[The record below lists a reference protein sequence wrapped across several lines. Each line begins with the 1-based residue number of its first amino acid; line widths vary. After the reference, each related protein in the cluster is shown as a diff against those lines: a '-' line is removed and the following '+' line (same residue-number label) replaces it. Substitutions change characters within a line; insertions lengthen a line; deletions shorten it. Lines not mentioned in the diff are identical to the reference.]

1 MFPFRSLANRWAI
14 VQTVALLAS
23 CLAFVGLQTWYL
35 EREDA
40 REARRLVA
48 EHARVWAEAHRG
60 GSLTEIDR
68 ALSSGGFA
76 EAELGLGLRVVGAD
90 GTIAVSQGVLSDRR
104 IQAAPDS
111 ASTEE
116 GPISFVRSSE
126 GSQALVGF
134 QTRLEDG
141 GWVQAALEPPAR
153 ERVGHVAIVSAV
165 GMGGVAILIVL
176 FIGRPVA
183 IRGLEPLGAVLAA
196 TERLSATRRMEYVQV
211 TGAGGEVDRLAGAF
225 NAMMDRLAAGVER
238 MQRFS
243 ANVAHELRAPM
254 SRIRNRVEAQL
265 EELGTESPVDE
276 AMLEQTLADVDRLNS
291 TVRAMLQLAHSEAA
305 LGDVGLRPVC
315 LREVLEGVV
324 DFFSPVAE
332 DAEIELELSTFE
344 EALVEGDSNLLH
356 ELFGNLVDNAIKF
369 TSAGRCVRVGLAVV
383 DGEILAFVKDEGP
396 GIAAH
401 ERDRIFQAFLRLDTS
416 VPGSGLGLSLA
427 REIAHAHRGAIYV
440 ESQLGKGSKFVVT
453 LPRVSSQAP

>member
-1 MFPFRSLANRWAI
+1 MFSFRSLANRWAI

-23 CLAFVGLQTWYL
+23 CLAFVGLQHWYL
-35 EREDA
+35 EREDV

-48 EHARVWAEAHRG
+48 EHARVAAEAHRG
-60 GSLTEIDR
+60 GIFTETDR
-68 ALSSGGFA
+68 VFSSGGVA

-90 GTIAVSQGVLSDRR
+90 GTVVVLQGVLSDRT
-104 IQAAPDS
+104 IQVAPDS
-111 ASTEE
+111 MITEE

-126 GSQALVGF
+126 DSEALVGF
-134 QTRLEDG
+134 QKRLEDG
-141 GWVQAALEPPAR
+141 GWVQAALERPAR
-153 ERVGHVAIVSAV
+153 GGAGYEAIVSAA
-165 GMGGVAILIVL
+165 GMGIVAILIVL
-176 FIGRPVA
+176 FVGRPVA
-183 IRGLEPLGAVLAA
+183 MRGLEPLAGVLAA
-196 TERLSATRRMEYVQV
+196 AERLSATRRMEYVQV
-211 TGAGGEVDRLAGAF
+211 TGAGGEVDQLAVAF

-254 SRIRNRVEAQL
+254 SRIRNRVEARL
-265 EELGTESPVDE
+265 EELGPESPADE
-276 AMLEQTLADVDRLNS
+276 MMLEQTLADVDRLNS
-291 TVRAMLQLAHSEAA
+291 TVRAMLQLAHSETA
-305 LGDVGLRPVC
+305 LGDAGLTPVS

-344 EALVEGDSNLLH
+344 EALVPGDSNLLH

-369 TSAGRCVRVGLAVV
+369 TPGGRSVRVGLAVV
-383 DGEILAFVKDEGP
+383 DAEILAFVEDEGP

-416 VPGSGLGLSLA
+416 APGSGLGLSLA
-427 REIAHAHRGAIYV
+427 REIAHAHRGAIHV

-453 LPRVSSQAP
+453 LPRVSSPAP